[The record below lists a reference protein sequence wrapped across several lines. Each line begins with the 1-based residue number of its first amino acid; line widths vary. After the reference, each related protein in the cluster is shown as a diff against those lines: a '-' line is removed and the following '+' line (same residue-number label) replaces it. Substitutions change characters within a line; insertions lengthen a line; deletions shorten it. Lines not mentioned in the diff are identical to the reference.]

1 MHFGDVKNILLSQI
15 LIMKKILIL
24 ENGKA
29 VSNMINTLLNNNDYK
44 ILSTENYSGNNGS
57 LKQIPDLV
65 IADLTSIKKEKVE
78 LLMQLKNNTVL
89 NMVPFLLISSHK
101 GISAHTSN
109 NNFRNNKALNEE
121 QYSILNYHLRKPFTK
136 GDLHALVKKILD
148 YMDGISPW

>member
-1 MHFGDVKNILLSQI
+1 MHFGDGKNILLLLI
-15 LIMKKILIL
+15 PIMKKILIL
-24 ENGKA
+24 ENSKV
-29 VSNMINTLLNNNDYK
+29 VSNMISTLLNNNDYK
-44 ILSTENYSGNNGS
+44 ILSSENYSTDHGS

-101 GISAHTSN
+101 GISAHTPDI
-109 NNFRNNKALNEE
+109 NFRSDEALNQE

-136 GDLHALVKKILD
+136 SDLHALVKKILD